1 VFIVIQ
7 KTNSNKVFLSYLILL
22 IIDLGFE
29 NEQAIMSIL
38 HKYTILQSKVQQ
50 LRNL

>member
-7 KTNSNKVFLSYLILL
+7 KPNSNKVFLSYLILL

-29 NEQAIMSIL
+29 NEQACTIFLVHVFSDGQRFSI
-38 HKYTILQSKVQQ
+38 
-50 LRNL
+50 RCFD